1 MGLIG
6 GGAGAPSRRELA
18 ERIERLEAEIA
29 ELRRHQVRVAEL
41 ADLVQEL
48 LIPMAQRDEE
58 RVEAAIARLQG
69 GL

>member
-1 MGLIG
+1 M
-6 GGAGAPSRRELA
+6 A
-18 ERIERLEAEIA
+18 ERIERLEAELA

>member
-1 MGLIG
+1 MQGK
-6 GGAGAPSRRELA
+6 REMA
-18 ERIERLEAEIA
+18 ERIERLEAEVA
-29 ELRRHQVRVAEL
+29 ELRRHQVRLAEL

-58 RVEAAIARLQG
+58 RVEAAIARLQD